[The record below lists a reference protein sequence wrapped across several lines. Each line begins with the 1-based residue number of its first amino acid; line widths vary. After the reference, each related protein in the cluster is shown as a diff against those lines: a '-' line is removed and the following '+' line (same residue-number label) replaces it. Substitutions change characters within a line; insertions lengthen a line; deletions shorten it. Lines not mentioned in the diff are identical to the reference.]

1 MRKPIVAVTQ
11 SLPSKVEAE
20 LEQLF
25 QTRFNRSKTTLS
37 TKEILKHSEG
47 ADVLVPTI
55 TDDLDYSVIVKLPTS
70 VRLIANFGAGID
82 HIDCAAAEKRG
93 IAISNTPRVLTEDTA
108 DLAFAFLLSL
118 PRRLIEGER
127 VTRMGRWSGWEP
139 TFMLGTSFYGKNLGI
154 IGMGRI
160 GQAVARRAAGF
171 GVKVHYHNRNR
182 LERSI
187 EEKLDAEWWSSL
199 DDMLGEIDFLTVH
212 CPLSNETKNL
222 LNLERLSRLRPHVVV
237 VNTARGGI
245 IDEEALADLI
255 EAGKLA
261 GAGLDV
267 YENEPKIHSKLLQLD
282 NVLTLPHLGSATHE
296 ARNAMGR
303 RVIENIIAFAKGQP
317 LPDGLRNGKDF

>member
-1 MRKPIVAVTQ
+1 
-11 SLPSKVEAE
+11 
-20 LEQLF
+20 
-25 QTRFNRSKTTLS
+25 
-37 TKEILKHSEG
+37 
-47 ADVLVPTI
+47 
-55 TDDLDYSVIVKLPTS
+55 
-70 VRLIANFGAGID
+70 
-82 HIDCAAAEKRG
+82 
-93 IAISNTPRVLTEDTA
+93 
-108 DLAFAFLLSL
+108 
-118 PRRLIEGER
+118 
-127 VTRMGRWSGWEP
+127 
-139 TFMLGTSFYGKNLGI
+139 MLGTSFYGKNLGI

-222 LNLERLSRLRPHVVV
+222 LNLERLSLLRPHVVV